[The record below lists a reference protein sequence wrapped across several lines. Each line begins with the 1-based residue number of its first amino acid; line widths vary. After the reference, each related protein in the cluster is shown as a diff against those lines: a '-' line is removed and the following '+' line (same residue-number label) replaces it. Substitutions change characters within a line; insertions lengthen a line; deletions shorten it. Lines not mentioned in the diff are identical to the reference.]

1 MSQSFS
7 NCYHGGAFFDAIGP
21 EFNHLKRRHA
31 IINADVLDAWFDPA
45 PAVLAALAAEL
56 PWLLRTSPPTHCEGM
71 IRVIAQT
78 RGVPEDGVLPGAGSS
93 DLIFLALREW
103 LTRDSRVLILDP
115 MYGEYAH
122 VLEAVV
128 ECHVDRLPLH
138 REANYRVDLAQLVA
152 ATAARDYD
160 LIILVNPN
168 SPTGQHIPR
177 AELESV
183 LRQIPVR
190 TRIWVDETY
199 VEYAG
204 VSPAPSAS
212 SADGGRIHPT
222 EDLRIAPESR
232 NASFSRQH
240 VAMPPT
246 LPTKV
251 GVPSERSI
259 ETMAARPGEGKIHT
273 SKHSYPAHRSAES
286 IESFAAASQNVF
298 VCKSMSKVYA
308 LSGLRAAYLCG
319 PESSISHLRRIAPP
333 WAVSLP
339 AQVAAVAAL
348 QAPEYYAAR
357 WAETHRLREDL
368 SAQLSHFT
376 GWKIIPGVANFVLC
390 HLPVTGPSAAEMVRR
405 GRVHGLYVRDVG
417 SMGRSLGEQ
426 ALRIAVKDAATN
438 TQIVQL
444 LQATLGPTPNG
455 RRKNFYTA
463 AETIPD

>member
-45 PAVLAALAAEL
+45 PAVLAALTAEL

-138 REANYRVDLAQLVA
+138 REANYRMDLAQLVA

-204 VSPAPSAS
+204 VSPAPPAS
-212 SADGGRIHPT
+212 SSDRERIHTPK
-222 EDLRIAPESR
+222 S
-232 NASFSRQH
+232 
-240 VAMPPT
+240 
-246 LPTKV
+246 
-251 GVPSERSI
+251 
-259 ETMAARPGEGKIHT
+259 
-273 SKHSYPAHRSAES
+273 SYPAHRSAES

-348 QAPEYYAAR
+348 KAPEYYAAR

-444 LQATLGPTPNG
+444 LQAALGPTPNG
-455 RRKNFYTA
+455 RRKKFYA
-463 AETIPD
+463 AAKTIPD